1 MSSASRTI
9 RPLQPGEVTLLIDWA
24 AGEGWN
30 PGLRDAAL
38 FHAADP
44 DGFIG
49 AFVGE
54 EMAAGIAAVAYGADF
69 GFIGLY
75 ISRPDLRG
83 RGHGKAVWQAGME
96 RLGSRIIGLDG
107 VAEQQANYRSM
118 GFEVAYRTV
127 RYTGR
132 FAGGTADAGL
142 SRLTAEMHA
151 ATAALDR
158 RFFPGPRPAFLEGWL
173 KPPHKALA
181 VIRDGAILGY
191 GVARQCREGWKI
203 GPIVAM
209 EEADARKLLEG
220 LAAGIDTVH
229 VDVPETAGGFVD
241 FLLASGFTP
250 GFETARMYRSGT
262 PETAPPFAVASM
274 ELG

>member
-1 MSSASRTI
+1 MNSASRTT

-24 AGEGWN
+24 AAEGWN

-49 AFVGE
+49 AFVGD

-83 RGHGKAVWQAGME
+83 RGHGKAVWKAGME

-118 GFEVAYRTV
+118 GFEAAYRTV
-127 RYTGR
+127 RYSGR
-132 FAGGTADAGL
+132 FGGGRVDAGL
-142 SRLTAEMHA
+142 ARLTAEMHA
-151 ATAALDR
+151 ATAAFDR
-158 RFFPGPRPAFLEGWL
+158 RYFPGPRPAFLEGWL

-181 VIRDGAILGY
+181 MLRDGAIVGY

-203 GPIVAM
+203 GPIVAG

-220 LAAGIDTVH
+220 LAAGIDAVH
-229 VDVPETAGGFVD
+229 VDVPETAAGFVD
-241 FLLASGFTP
+241 FLLASGFAP
-250 GFETARMYRSGT
+250 GFETARMYKGGS
-262 PETAPPFAVASM
+262 PETPPPFAVASM